1 MQVTKND
8 SQVAL
13 GDKESLMSQMAAA
26 QSRGRMVKDLSGATV
41 FKPGAIVIDWFDPLI
56 FDDVYRDQ
64 VAWNRIDKRLAPGD
78 HTGGFNQTAIGNAR
92 SADRESLSYS
102 ATNPTRAARTTRDIK
117 AIAKDITFGI
127 FYQSVGRLAT
137 QPWGDLTDK
146 DVADQKAACMR
157 LWAELFYEGDVSSPL
172 EFDGLRTLLAS
183 GAVIIDVAES
193 IVRKLNHTIAQMI
206 QNSDQGVRPTA
217 IYTNAMVLEMITLE
231 LLKLGVQISP
241 TMEIKS
247 GSYAYQV
254 MSLNTPAGVLPIIA
268 DPFNQGIAGTV
279 ISYPTFIVTERLLSW
294 QYVPVLDR
302 QSPDPQTYEI
312 ALTNALDRQYKTLMF
327 GALELLGGTTHH
339 KRVNINDRATV
350 VSPAA

>member
-231 LLKLGVQISP
+231 LLKL
-241 TMEIKS
+241 E
-247 GSYAYQV
+247 
-254 MSLNTPAGVLPIIA
+254 
-268 DPFNQGIAGTV
+268 F
-279 ISYPTFIVTERLLSW
+279 R
-294 QYVPVLDR
+294 
-302 QSPDPQTYEI
+302 
-312 ALTNALDRQYKTLMF
+312 
-327 GALELLGGTTHH
+327 
-339 KRVNINDRATV
+339 
-350 VSPAA
+350 